1 MLTIRANADYC
12 LQDGKME
19 VRALRTI
26 HPEEEVCLCWFWW
39 CWYFSWCWRL
49 GIWWRCR
56 RSRRLWTRLKT
67 VGKNKISYDHHSKH
81 CRLPFAT
88 PTFWK
93 RTAPSQGEREKLTFC
108 GHIGW
113 SVQIEYWWWGWQLRL
128 IYDVDVYDVQVEVSV
143 DVSVD
148 VDVDVK
154 CWFFCRFECTCED
167 CRLTGAP
174 AKVRYGSLSTKE
186 SYYHRQVI

>member
-1 MLTIRANADYC
+1 MQVTIAQDCIFTNAQVKKCRLKLLRYRLRWELRLCPEVLTNMLTKMLTIRANADYC

-26 HPEEEVCLCWFWW
+26 HPEEEVCLYWLRW
-39 CWYFSWCWRL
+39 CWYFCWCWRL

-56 RSRRLWTRLKT
+56 RSRRLWTRLL
-67 VGKNKISYDHHSKH
+67 GKIRSYDHHSKH

-93 RTAPSQGEREKLTFC
+93 RTAPSQGEREKLIFC

-113 SVQIEYWWWGWQLRL
+113 SVQIEHSCKMLMLSQVWVHLWGL
-128 IYDVDVYDVQVEVSV
+128 
-143 DVSVD
+143 
-148 VDVDVK
+148 
-154 CWFFCRFECTCED
+154 
-167 CRLTGAP
+167 
-174 AKVRYGSLSTKE
+174 
-186 SYYHRQVI
+186 